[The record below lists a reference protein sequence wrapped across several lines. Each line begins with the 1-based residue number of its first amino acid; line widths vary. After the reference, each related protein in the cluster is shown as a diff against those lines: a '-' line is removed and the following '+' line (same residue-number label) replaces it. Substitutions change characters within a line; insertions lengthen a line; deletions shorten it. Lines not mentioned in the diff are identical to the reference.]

1 MKNTIKQQT
10 IDAIKKVLKR
20 NRKYYISSDFPFVQ
34 TFLYYITYRG
44 KVMNEYLRDRGFL
57 IMDAKDVDIAKIDGR
72 KVRGNRN
79 IYIKAENFIRYRK

>member
-10 IDAIKKVLKR
+10 IDAIKKVLKT

-34 TFLYYITYRG
+34 TVLYYITYRG
-44 KVMNEYLRDRGFL
+44 KVMNEYLRDRGYL
-57 IMDAKDVDIAKIDGR
+57 LMNAKDVNIASIDGK

-79 IYIKAENFIRYRK
+79 IYIKTENFIRYKK